1 MLLLY
6 KECIYSR
13 LGTLVAMALRQG
25 GGALRLFCPS
35 VFHYLCGMSPT
46 EIIVGLN
53 EVSDTSVK
61 SVLEKVRITLRVLN
75 RVRRQVKQI
84 QLCFNYFRTFSLPM

>member
-1 MLLLY
+1 M
-6 KECIYSR
+6 
-13 LGTLVAMALRQG
+13 AMALRQG

-53 EVSDTSVK
+53 EVSDISVK

-84 QLCFNYFRTFSLPM
+84 QLCFNHFRTFSLPM